1 MDEVNKS
8 KRSMNDVLNV
18 KDIKIKPTIY
28 MIIVII
34 KVIKTITLMI
44 VVTKKCYKNN
54 IAIMKVTLIEMKVI

>member
-1 MDEVNKS
+1 
-8 KRSMNDVLNV
+8 MNDVLNV